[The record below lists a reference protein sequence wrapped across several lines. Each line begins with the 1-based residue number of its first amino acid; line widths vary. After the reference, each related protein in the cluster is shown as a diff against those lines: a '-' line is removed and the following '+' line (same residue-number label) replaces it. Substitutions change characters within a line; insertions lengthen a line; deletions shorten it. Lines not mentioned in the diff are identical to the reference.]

1 MVFVKQA
8 LYLQNQCHLYICSM
22 THSPKWHGPAV
33 YILHRSNLQWIKQKK
48 EPLQETS
55 CASAFG
61 KLFLKKWFA
70 FWGFFAPFP
79 SCRIFLLFFP
89 RVLLGFFMKR
99 LQKASQKV
107 PKGCH
112 RAPLKQMG
120 ILSGKIALLLK
131 STCTIYIY
139 TYTFPQKNSTFSKE
153 CWVVCDAALA
163 QQLRFSVDMYLAE
176 ACIYISILKGW
187 LHCKSLWMPGF
198 LPPNLPL
205 FQEAACIFAE
215 CYLLCSKE
223 IHLEGCCTRW
233 RSARSLECRAFKME
247 CQTFLK
253 EQPLAKGWLYLL
265 RWVLYLLI
273 NRLHFVWIQLCLN
286 VNVAFFLKKIKKTA
300 LILCTLR

>member
-131 STCTIYIY
+131 STCTIYIRIR
-139 TYTFPQKNSTFSKE
+139 FLKRIAHFQKNVELYVMLHLLNSCAFLWICT
-153 CWVVCDAALA
+153 WQRHV
-163 QQLRFSVDMYLAE
+163 Y
-176 ACIYISILKGW
+176 IY
-187 LHCKSLWMPGF
+187 PF
-198 LPPNLPL
+198 
-205 FQEAACIFAE
+205 
-215 CYLLCSKE
+215 
-223 IHLEGCCTRW
+223 
-233 RSARSLECRAFKME
+233 
-247 CQTFLK
+247 
-253 EQPLAKGWLYLL
+253 
-265 RWVLYLLI
+265 
-273 NRLHFVWIQLCLN
+273 
-286 VNVAFFLKKIKKTA
+286 
-300 LILCTLR
+300 

>member
-131 STCTIYIY
+131 STIYIY
-139 TYTFPQKNSTFSKE
+139 IRFLKRIAHFQKN
-153 CWVVCDAALA
+153 
-163 QQLRFSVDMYLAE
+163 AE
-176 ACIYISILKGW
+176 LHVMLHLLKSCAFLWICTWQRHVYIHIYIYI
-187 LHCKSLWMPGF
+187 H
-198 LPPNLPL
+198 
-205 FQEAACIFAE
+205 
-215 CYLLCSKE
+215 SK
-223 IHLEGCCTRW
+223 R
-233 RSARSLECRAFKME
+233 M
-247 CQTFLK
+247 
-253 EQPLAKGWLYLL
+253 
-265 RWVLYLLI
+265 
-273 NRLHFVWIQLCLN
+273 
-286 VNVAFFLKKIKKTA
+286 VAL
-300 LILCTLR
+300 

>member
-1 MVFVKQA
+1 MIRFLRVFCTLPQ
-8 LYLQNQCHLYICSM
+8 
-22 THSPKWHGPAV
+22 
-33 YILHRSNLQWIKQKK
+33 
-48 EPLQETS
+48 LQEFSLVLSTS
-55 CASAFG
+55 STW
-61 KLFLKKWFA
+61 FLHEKA
-70 FWGFFAPFP
+70 PEGF
-79 SCRIFLLFFP
+79 
-89 RVLLGFFMKR
+89 
-99 LQKASQKV
+99 QKV

-131 STCTIYIY
+131 VLVLYIYIRIR
-139 TYTFPQKNSTFSKE
+139 FLKRIAHFQKNVELYVMLHLLNSCAFLWICT
-153 CWVVCDAALA
+153 W
-163 QQLRFSVDMYLAE
+163 QRH
-176 ACIYISILKGW
+176 IYISILKGW

>member
-1 MVFVKQA
+1 MDKA
-8 LYLQNQCHLYICSM
+8 EKG
-22 THSPKWHGPAV
+22 TTP
-33 YILHRSNLQWIKQKK
+33 RNL
-48 EPLQETS
+48 LRL
-55 CASAFG
+55 C
-61 KLFLKKWFA
+61 
-70 FWGFFAPFP
+70 FW
-79 SCRIFLLFFP
+79 
-89 RVLLGFFMKR
+89 
-99 LQKASQKV
+99 KAV
-107 PKGCH
+107 PKKMIRFLRVFCTLPQLQDFSLVLSTSSTWFLH
-112 RAPLKQMG
+112 EKAPEGFPKG
-120 ILSGKIALLLK
+120 SEGV
-131 STCTIYIY
+131 SSCTFETDGHSFRKDCSSFEKYLYYIY

-273 NRLHFVWIQLCLN
+273 DRLHFVWIQLCLN